1 MKNNNSQHPLRKN
14 SGRRKRLPEEQAW
27 ESLSEHLKNSII
39 ASARALSAELDAE
52 NHPGTIAIDANKRLV
67 LLPFR
72 ETPEPGIEEHFDQV
86 CTLDKPEKTGIKRN
100 RRYIVDWHKLFFPC
114 TEIYRRFHSRNI
126 YTVRLCVYYLS
137 VFYDIPRYTVSQCLV
152 RKRLYRFKRRKSGKI
167 HTVQLLPASKRRTVR
182 AIDTAELY
190 GTFRTTRYFSYRQ
203 VLPPIP

>member
-1 MKNNNSQHPLRKN
+1 MPLKTRRLMKNNNSQHPLRKN
-14 SGRRKRLPEEQAW
+14 SGRRKRLPEEQSW

-72 ETPEPGIEEHFDQV
+72 ETPEPGIEEHFAQA

-114 TEIYRRFHSRNI
+114 KKVSPLRKKIFRELFTASGEELSSRNI
-126 YTVRLCVYYLS
+126 FLT
-137 VFYDIPRYTVSQCLV
+137 T
-152 RKRLYRFKRRKSGKI
+152 GKGGE
-167 HTVQLLPASKRRTVR
+167 HQFM
-182 AIDTAELY
+182 D
-190 GTFRTTRYFSYRQ
+190 
-203 VLPPIP
+203 